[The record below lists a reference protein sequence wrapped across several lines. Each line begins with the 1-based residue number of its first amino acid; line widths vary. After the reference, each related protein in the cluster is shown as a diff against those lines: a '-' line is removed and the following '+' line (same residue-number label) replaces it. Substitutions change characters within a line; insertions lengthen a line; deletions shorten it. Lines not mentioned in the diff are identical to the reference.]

1 MNLNNILIMIGDFN
15 IRDHDWNPSY
25 LYHSIH
31 EDTLREIVDKDT
43 LREIVDSLN
52 LELLS
57 SIVQVSTYYLNNPQ
71 DLNSVLDLMF
81 LYANVEEFNNYII
94 LPDLWIFLTTIFY

>member
-15 IRDHDWNPSY
+15 IRDHDWNPLY
-25 LYHSIH
+25 LHHSMH
-31 EDTLREIVDKDT
+31 EDT

-81 LYANVEEFNNYII
+81 LYANVEELNNYII
-94 LPDLWIFLTTIFY
+94 SPDLWIFLTTIFY